1 MKGTGHR
8 MGLLEPGSVMEP
20 RLETILEGFNFKF
33 SFNLENSLLMPQDY
47 SQTMTIGQG
56 QGQESTLKDLEST
69 SRHQLGSDLRN

>member
-20 RLETILEGFNFKF
+20 RLETILQGFNFKF
-33 SFNLENSLLMPQDY
+33 SFNIENSLFMPQDY
-47 SQTMTIGQG
+47 TQTMTIG